1 MVLVRFYFSPLHQR
15 GKEKDDMTRQ
25 EILNQITQAFGS
37 VPQWLSGLPD
47 PQLEHQWGLVAWVLS
62 DSKLSAR
69 DKALVA
75 FGVAAVIH
83 CPY

>member
-1 MVLVRFYFSPLHQR
+1 
-15 GKEKDDMTRQ
+15 MTRQ

-47 PQLEHQWGLVAWVLS
+47 PQLEYQWGLVAWVLS

-69 DKALVA
+69 DKALVS
-75 FGVAAVIH
+75 FGVAAAIH